1 MPLLDKSEEQEVKD
15 LIPWIAESIDVLN
28 EKLNLE
34 IEINAKEHYEKDVR
48 LDLIGTDHISQLV
61 TIIEVQAGKSDHWY
75 LGKLITYA
83 ATREAGI
90 IIWIAHEFE
99 DIHKRAIEW
108 LNATCT
114 TLEFYGVEL
123 RLAKDDEALLA
134 PHFNVIAGPPTSKR
148 SDTTQDTEVS
158 SLNTLYLNFFEK
170 VRDKILSKQ
179 PDFTHA
185 KVLPQSWWSI
195 GIGKPGF
202 SLSSCF
208 TMEDMVRV
216 ELYVDTGISK
226 YNEKVF
232 NQLKTM
238 KYRIEQQIRKE
249 LMWEHLPDSN
259 TFRIY
264 TAINATIDDEQEKLN
279 QIADWTA
286 TMLMRFKDVFSP
298 LVNRIKFED

>member
-15 LIPWIAESIDVLN
+15 LIPWIAESIDALN

-34 IEINAKEHYEKDVR
+34 IEIDAKEQYEKDVR
-48 LDLIGTDHISQLV
+48 LDLIGTDHMSQLV

-99 DIHKRAIEW
+99 DVHKRALEW
-108 LNATCT
+108 LNVTCT
-114 TLEFYGVEL
+114 TMKFYGVEL
-123 RLAKDDEALLA
+123 QLAKDDEAVLA

-148 SDTTQDTEVS
+148 SDTAQDATVS
-158 SLNTLYLNFFEK
+158 PLNKMYLNFFEK

-185 KVLPQSWWSI
+185 KVLPQSWWAI

-208 TMEDMVRV
+208 TIEDTVRV
-216 ELYVDTGISK
+216 ELYVDTGMSE

-238 KYRIEQQIRKE
+238 KYRIEQQVRKE
-249 LMWEHLPDSN
+249 LTWDHLPDSN
-259 TFRIY
+259 AFRIY
-264 TAINATIDDEQEKLN
+264 TTINATLDDEAEKLD
-279 QIADWTA
+279 QTADWTA
-286 TMLMRFKDVFSP
+286 TMLMKFKDVFSP
-298 LVNRIKFED
+298 LVNRIKLED

>member
-1 MPLLDKSEEQEVKD
+1 MPLVDKSEDQEVKD
-15 LIPWIAESIDVLN
+15 LIPWIAENIEALN

-34 IEINAKEHYEKDVR
+34 IEIDAKEHYEKDVR
-48 LDLIGTDHISQLV
+48 LDLVGTDHMSQLV

-83 ATREAGI
+83 TTREAGI
-90 IIWIAHEFE
+90 LIWIAHEFE
-99 DIHKRAIEW
+99 DIHKHAIEW
-108 LNATCT
+108 LNATSAT
-114 TLEFYGVEL
+114 MKFYGVEL
-123 RLAKDDEALLA
+123 EIAKDDEALLA
-134 PHFNVIAGPPTSKR
+134 PRFSVVASPPISKHAE
-148 SDTTQDTEVS
+148 TAQDTVLS
-158 SLNTLYLNFFEK
+158 PLNKLYLNFFEK

-179 PDFTHA
+179 PDFTRA

-208 TMEDMVRV
+208 TIDETFRV
-216 ELYVDTGISK
+216 EFYVDTGISE

-238 KYRIEQQIRKE
+238 KYRIEQQVRKE
-249 LMWEHLPDSN
+249 LSWDHLPDSN

-264 TAINATIDDEQEKLN
+264 TTINVTINDDAEKLDQTAN
-279 QIADWTA
+279 WAA
-286 TMLMRFKDVFSP
+286 TMLMKFKEVFNP
-298 LVNRIKFED
+298 LVKRIKLED